1 MNIIVSNSR
10 EINAAV
16 PVTVFI
22 LVSLSLYGLYDI
34 VSGEDE
40 SSTLDLIDPVW
51 DYTHKTEIGY
61 GSVTGGFVYRG
72 QDVPLLY
79 GKYVYGDFMVGSI
92 WSLEM
97 VNGEA
102 VNELVYDSRADTS
115 FTGDKLSISSF
126 GESESGELFFS
137 DRNTGRL
144 FTFNQSDS
152 GEIVIEAFKPD
163 VSIPMLIGIYNAGD
177 SSDRLFLIEQ
187 AGKIHSIQANDSS
200 SDVTLFLNI
209 TDKVESANW
218 EQGLLG
224 LAFDPDYEKN
234 GIFFVS
240 YTTLDEGTLRLSKM
254 TNSTEEVLMEISQPY
269 ANHNGGHL
277 AFGPDG
283 FLYFALGDGG
293 KYNDAFNN
301 AQNLETLKG
310 SILRLDVSGE
320 KYTIPS
326 DNPFVGNTDGY
337 REEIFAYGF
346 RNPWMF
352 SFDRENGDLW
362 AGYVGQDEWEEVDI
376 VVSGGNYGW
385 AFREG
390 SHCFNSPFEHYD
402 GHSCNEVDGVTF
414 SMFIYERVL
423 LNFPLMFVLIVSII
437 VSTRYKIQ
445 IG

>member
-177 SSDRLFLIEQ
+177 SSDRLFLIC
-187 AGKIHSIQANDSS
+187 
-200 SDVTLFLNI
+200 
-209 TDKVESANW
+209 
-218 EQGLLG
+218 LL
-224 LAFDPDYEKN
+224 
-234 GIFFVS
+234 
-240 YTTLDEGTLRLSKM
+240 YTS
-254 TNSTEEVLMEISQPY
+254 
-269 ANHNGGHL
+269 
-277 AFGPDG
+277 
-283 FLYFALGDGG
+283 
-293 KYNDAFNN
+293 
-301 AQNLETLKG
+301 
-310 SILRLDVSGE
+310 
-320 KYTIPS
+320 PS
-326 DNPFVGNTDGY
+326 PRD
-337 REEIFAYGF
+337 
-346 RNPWMF
+346 
-352 SFDRENGDLW
+352 
-362 AGYVGQDEWEEVDI
+362 
-376 VVSGGNYGW
+376 
-385 AFREG
+385 
-390 SHCFNSPFEHYD
+390 
-402 GHSCNEVDGVTF
+402 
-414 SMFIYERVL
+414 
-423 LNFPLMFVLIVSII
+423 
-437 VSTRYKIQ
+437 
-445 IG
+445 